1 MDSIKILGEVY
12 KFDPITYHLGK
23 DNFIK
28 INECKIE
35 YNNRITSCCLLKTIE
50 GNIEN
55 NYFNYEKLNKEIK
68 MYDYLKIQNNV
79 KFVND
84 ISLKINNKKW
94 FEFDED
100 GHRTIVRCPS
110 IKLKD
115 DLLDNDQIHFNLDK
129 LWEIC
134 IISTENK
141 QENFEVI
148 PIFYFNGSMRYKNTP
163 IITTLEVIINIL
175 TKYFP
180 SFEAQLK
187 LINSNEL
194 NINEINKVTLDEY
207 ENLTNE
213 ELRNLLHERD
223 SKIEKYE
230 AKTKPNSL
238 EETEKLYDKYMNES
252 ELFRNEV
259 KRYLIET
266 QKQFI
271 DSYIE
276 GSKIKIID
284 SFKSNSRST
293 SSIELGD
300 SGENYVKDLLN
311 ELKIKYEDTSG
322 TAYQSDIHI
331 KDEVNKI
338 IYILEVKNRSSIPRS
353 EITKFNRDIENITKL
368 NQDYTI
374 VPLFI
379 SLSNS
384 NINESKGKFS
394 ITDNVTY
401 ITLPYVTKETLQM
414 FFELNR
420 NNIKYI
426 QKNKNIKEVL
436 EEKTKLIEEKK
447 SINSHI
453 EIIETKLNEVTRE
466 VKELKEETTQNLYY
480 GPKNLKE
487 TLLEEILNRSN
498 FILYKVK
505 EMDINQVYLN
515 KYWNKQKVINWAK
528 SQDNI

>member
-55 NYFNYEKLNKEIK
+55 NHFNYEKLNKEIK

-223 SKIEKYE
+223 SKIEKYK
-230 AKTKPNSL
+230 AKNKSNSL

-259 KRYLIET
+259 KRINCELFKE
-266 QKQFI
+266 FI
-271 DSYIE
+271 DNYIE
-276 GSKIKIID
+276 GNKINTSKI
-284 SFKSNSRST
+284 
-293 SSIELGD
+293 
-300 SGENYVKDLLN
+300 
-311 ELKIKYEDTSG
+311 
-322 TAYQSDIHI
+322 
-331 KDEVNKI
+331 
-338 IYILEVKNRSSIPRS
+338 
-353 EITKFNRDIENITKL
+353 
-368 NQDYTI
+368 
-374 VPLFI
+374 
-379 SLSNS
+379 
-384 NINESKGKFS
+384 
-394 ITDNVTY
+394 
-401 ITLPYVTKETLQM
+401 
-414 FFELNR
+414 
-420 NNIKYI
+420 
-426 QKNKNIKEVL
+426 IKE
-436 EEKTKLIEEKK
+436 
-447 SINSHI
+447 
-453 EIIETKLNEVTRE
+453 
-466 VKELKEETTQNLYY
+466 
-480 GPKNLKE
+480 
-487 TLLEEILNRSN
+487 
-498 FILYKVK
+498 
-505 EMDINQVYLN
+505 
-515 KYWNKQKVINWAK
+515 
-528 SQDNI
+528 